1 MGLGGET
8 ITFPLCHVTEKSKK
22 PQLSERMEDRS
33 HGKLP
38 GKKKQKKPP
47 KAHKQGSWG
56 PGEKPCPPGS
66 SLEVTG
72 RELAA

>member
-38 GKKKQKKPP
+38 GKKKQKKTP
-47 KAHKQGSWG
+47 KPTNKAPGDLGRSPAHQR
-56 PGEKPCPPGS
+56 S